1 MTEEELMDLLSDV
14 QDGYIKDAQL
24 FRTGKLRPA
33 QKERRGRRTLPLL
46 ATAAVLALILGL
58 SYRSIQGN
66 LKSTAAVEKSSAMD
80 ATMAATL
87 ATEGETAPKQTYRPD
102 LPELEDWAR
111 AVLEN
116 EKTFESKTYG
126 KELTL
131 EEYTQEY
138 SRLVSARSCKAI
150 LATQLDLDGDG
161 GQELLIRFARDGA
174 TGELTLLLGLEDGK
188 IISQELWSREVNF
201 LNKDGSY
208 WEYQPGSG
216 DEQTWVRLHRENGGW
231 VTEPLPDHPD
241 YPSEGME
248 IMDWYDLDKPL
259 DDQ

>member
-24 FRTGKLRPA
+24 FRTGKLRLA
-33 QKERRGRRTLPLL
+33 QKERRGRKTLALL
-46 ATAAVLALILGL
+46 ATVAVLALILGL

-66 LKSTAAVEKSSAMD
+66 LKSAAPAEQS
-80 ATMAATL
+80 MAATL
-87 ATEGETAPKQTYRPD
+87 AAEGETSPKQTYSRD

-116 EKTFESKTYG
+116 EKVFESKTYG

-131 EEYTQEY
+131 DAYTQEY
-138 SRLVSARSCKAI
+138 SRLVNGRSCKAI
-150 LATQLDLDGDG
+150 QATQLDMDGDG
-161 GQELLIRFARDGA
+161 AQELLIRFARDGA
-174 TGELTLLLGLEDGK
+174 SGELTLLLGQEDGK
-188 IISQELWSREVNF
+188 IISQELWSRGVNF
-201 LNKDGSY
+201 LNKDGSF
-208 WEYQPGSG
+208 WEYRLGSG
-216 DEQTWVRLHRENGGW
+216 DEQTWVRLRRENGGCI
-231 VTEPLPDHPD
+231 TEDLPDHPD

-248 IMDWYDLDKPL
+248 MMDWYDLDKPL